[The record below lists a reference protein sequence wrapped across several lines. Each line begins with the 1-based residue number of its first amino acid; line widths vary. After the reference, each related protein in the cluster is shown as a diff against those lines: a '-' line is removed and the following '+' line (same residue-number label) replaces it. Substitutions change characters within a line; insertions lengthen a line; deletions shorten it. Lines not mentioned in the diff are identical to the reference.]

1 MTRRE
6 AGKETEGGGTGQTPA
21 TTGTTEGPSG
31 WLDHAAPGGP
41 VPRGSWPRRQPA
53 AVNHR
58 ALFPPRPP
66 ALLGRRTSNTNQPD
80 PQTEPGGTPLTAAS
94 RRPQG
99 EIKPMACNMDTRKS
113 SAFRVKIRCSV
124 TTQRGWMGWEMGT
137 HVYLWLIHV
146 DVWQKATQYCKAII
160 LQFKKKILKTMKR
173 MHICV

>member
-41 VPRGSWPRRQPA
+41 FPRGSWPRRRSA

-99 EIKPMACNMDTRKS
+99 EIKQMACNMDTQKS
-113 SAFRVKIRCSV
+113 SAFRFKISYEVEGLGDLPCQQLLAPLSWRL
-124 TTQRGWMGWEMGT
+124 
-137 HVYLWLIHV
+137 HVN
-146 DVWQKATQYCKAII
+146 
-160 LQFKKKILKTMKR
+160 
-173 MHICV
+173 

>member
-21 TTGTTEGPSG
+21 TTGTTDRGPRTEDSPSG

-41 VPRGSWPRRQPA
+41 FPRGSWPRRRSA

-113 SAFRVKIRCSV
+113 SAFRVKISYKVEGEDDLPCQQLLEKLSWRF
-124 TTQRGWMGWEMGT
+124 
-137 HVYLWLIHV
+137 HVS
-146 DVWQKATQYCKAII
+146 
-160 LQFKKKILKTMKR
+160 
-173 MHICV
+173 